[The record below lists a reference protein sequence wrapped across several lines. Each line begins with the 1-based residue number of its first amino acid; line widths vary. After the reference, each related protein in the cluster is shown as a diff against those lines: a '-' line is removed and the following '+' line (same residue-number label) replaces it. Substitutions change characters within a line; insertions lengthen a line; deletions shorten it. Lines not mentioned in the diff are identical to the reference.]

1 MNGLEG
7 GRGSCFPSLE
17 ARFVK
22 GEFFLLHCDTIA
34 AYLYPLCSTDVCF
47 SFCPFNLQFKNWLLC
62 VCESLEVCGSV
73 CVGKCVEVRAGMWA
87 CVVGGGG

>member
-22 GEFFLLHCDTIA
+22 GEFFCCIVTQSPPTFILSAQRMSVSPSAPSIYDLRA
-34 AYLYPLCSTDVCF
+34 GFDVCVRV
-47 SFCPFNLQFKNWLLC
+47 W
-62 VCESLEVCGSV
+62 
-73 CVGKCVEVRAGMWA
+73 KCVEVRAGMWA